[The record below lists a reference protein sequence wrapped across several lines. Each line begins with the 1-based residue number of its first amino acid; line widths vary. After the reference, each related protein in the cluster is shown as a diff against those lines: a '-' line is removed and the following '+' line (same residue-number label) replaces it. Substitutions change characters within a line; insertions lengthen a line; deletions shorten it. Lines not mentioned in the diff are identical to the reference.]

1 MIETRTSVLIERP
14 IAGVFR
20 FVAEEFFENYPKWSP
35 EVTHLEQTT
44 PGPLRVGTAGRQV
57 RCDAG
62 YTAESS
68 FRVTTLIPLRELR
81 FESLGKPY
89 FAVHYSFEALGDAT
103 RLGFRF
109 ELKPT
114 LLLMPL
120 RGLISRTVTSGGQR
134 VVANLKSL
142 LETDTASATRA

>member
-14 IAGVFR
+14 VAEVYR
-20 FVAEEFFENYPKWSP
+20 FVAEEFFTNYPKWSP
-35 EVTHLEQTT
+35 EVTRLEQTT
-44 PGPLRVGTAGRQV
+44 RGPLRIGTTGRQV

-62 YTAESS
+62 YTAESR
-68 FRVTTLIPLRELR
+68 FRVTSLVPLQELR
-81 FESLGKPY
+81 FESLGKPH
-89 FAVHYSFEALGDAT
+89 FSVHYRFVAIGNAT
-103 RLGFRF
+103 RLGFYF

-120 RGLISRTVTSGGQR
+120 RSLISRTVTDGGQR

-142 LETDTASATRA
+142 LETDFATGNRS